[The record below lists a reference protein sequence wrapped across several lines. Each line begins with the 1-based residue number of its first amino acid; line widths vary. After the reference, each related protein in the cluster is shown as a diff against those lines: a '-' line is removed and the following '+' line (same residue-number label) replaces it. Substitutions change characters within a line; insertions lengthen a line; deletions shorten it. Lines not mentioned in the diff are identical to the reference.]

1 MTEESLAV
9 ANEQTT
15 EPTPSTTAAPVRT
28 TRRKRR
34 TAYSNPTFTRTLT
47 LNSLQSQRVYNRNFR
62 RVAQALF
69 QIDVIL
75 QIITDRAGDRNAID
89 AMETKIREYFDQ
101 VSDDLN
107 REIERCKK
115 LLADN
120 GISELVDYSAPLTM
134 QVEMSSPQIIQF
146 VRLMTQLDEF
156 MSLIDTL
163 WMNTIINNR
172 QRADANYVWQQR
184 LMKLSGRIIGN
195 ENRARAAARRIG
207 LSEEVDELAPE
218 TEIDDEE
225 LAQEVASASAEEADA
240 PNP

>member
-1 MTEESLAV
+1 MTEENLAV
-9 ANEQTT
+9 ANDQTA
-15 EPTPSTTAAPVRT
+15 EAAPSTAAAPRQP

-34 TAYSNPTFTRTLT
+34 AAYSNPTFTRSLT
-47 LNSLQSQRVYNRNFR
+47 LNSLQSQRVYNRSFR
-62 RVAQALF
+62 RVAQSLF

-107 REIERCKK
+107 GEIERCKK

-120 GISELVDYSAPLTM
+120 GISELVAYSAPLTI

-163 WMNTIINNR
+163 WMNTVINNR
-172 QRADANYVWQQR
+172 QRADANYIWQQR

-207 LSEEVDELAPE
+207 LSEEVDEFAPE
-218 TEIDDEE
+218 EEIDDEE
-225 LAQEVASASAEEADA
+225 LAQEAASASDEEEDA
-240 PNP
+240 QNL